1 MRRFRNSTDLCLLK
15 GGVYASPFC
24 LRLTP
29 EERATLEREAA
40 GLPLGEYIRKQV
52 FDENRLRRR
61 TRNKHPV
68 KDHKLLSQLLGELGR
83 LRLANNLNQ
92 LAKAANYGLLNLT
105 PEIKTSLL
113 NACADIRHI
122 REALMKSL
130 GLDR

>member
-1 MRRFRNSTDLCLLK
+1 MIKHTTK
-15 GGVYASPFC
+15 QASPFC

-40 GLPLGEYIRKQV
+40 GLPLGEYIKDRV
-52 FDENRLRRR
+52 FDENRAKRR

-83 LRLANNLNQ
+83 ARLANNLNQ
-92 LAKAANYGLLNLT
+92 LAKAGNCGLLILT
-105 PEIKTSLL
+105 PEVKTALL
-113 NACADIRHI
+113 NACADVRHI
-122 REALMKSL
+122 RAILMKSL

>member
-1 MRRFRNSTDLCLLK
+1 MPEQTTK
-15 GGVYASPFC
+15 PASPFC

-40 GLPLGEYIRKQV
+40 GLPLGEYIRECV
-52 FDENRLRRR
+52 FDENRTKRR

-68 KDHKLLSQLLGELGR
+68 RDHRILSQLLGALGR

-92 LAKAANYGLLNLT
+92 LARSANCGLLNLT
-105 PEIKTSLL
+105 PEVKTSLL

-122 REALMKSL
+122 REVLMKSL

>member
-1 MRRFRNSTDLCLLK
+1 MPEQTTK
-15 GGVYASPFC
+15 PASPFC

-52 FDENRLRRR
+52 FDENCLRRR

-92 LAKAANYGLLNLT
+92 LAKSANCGLLNLT
-105 PEIKTSLL
+105 PEVKTSLL

-122 REALMKSL
+122 RETLMKSL

>member
-1 MRRFRNSTDLCLLK
+1 MPEHTTK
-15 GGVYASPFC
+15 PTSPFC

-52 FDENRLRRR
+52 FDGNRPKRR

-68 KDHKLLSQLLGELGR
+68 KDHRILSQLLGELGR

-92 LAKAANYGLLNLT
+92 LARSANCGLLNLT
-105 PEIKTSLL
+105 PEVKTSLL
-113 NACADIRHI
+113 NACADICHI
-122 REALMKSL
+122 REVLMKSL

>member
-1 MRRFRNSTDLCLLK
+1 MTKHTNK
-15 GGVYASPFC
+15 QASPFC

-40 GLPLGEYIRKQV
+40 GLPLGKYIRDRV
-52 FDENRLRRR
+52 FNETRVKRR
-61 TRNKHPV
+61 TRNKRPV

-83 LRLANNLNQ
+83 SRLANNLNQ
-92 LAKAANYGLLNLT
+92 LAKAANCGLLNVT
-105 PEIKTSLL
+105 PEVKTSLL
-113 NACADIRHI
+113 NASADIRHI

>member
-1 MRRFRNSTDLCLLK
+1 MSEQTTK
-15 GGVYASPFC
+15 HASPFC

-29 EERATLEREAA
+29 EERALLEREAA
-40 GLPLGEYIRKQV
+40 GLSLGEYVRQRV
-52 FDENRLRRR
+52 FDEDRARRR

-68 KDHKLLSQLLGELGR
+68 KDHRLLSQLLGELGR
-83 LRLANNLNQ
+83 SRLANNLNQ
-92 LAKAANYGLLNLT
+92 LARAANSGLLILT
-105 PEIKTSLL
+105 PEVKTALL